1 MTDYEERYEGNGEDV
16 ETFGGGSSPQARAN
30 SHGGGP
36 DDFSDSKSQ
45 VLNLLSVSVIYL
57 FIFSDRVI
65 GILIKTMNRIKS
77 ILRKLVYASRKV
89 QIRSIYFMLKR

>member
-30 SHGGGP
+30 SHGGGGGGT

-45 VLNLLSVSVIYL
+45 VLNIVLISADL
-57 FIFSDRVI
+57 FE
-65 GILIKTMNRIKS
+65 
-77 ILRKLVYASRKV
+77 
-89 QIRSIYFMLKR
+89 